1 MSMKPYVQGAIS
13 QMHSAVA
20 DVDAQFVS
28 VRQDIN
34 SKKSHLNARHSVLV
48 QERRMHLAEMSDLQ
62 DDAQRRMVRQ
72 RIAAIDKELA
82 DQQSQIAQ
90 MDAQLAQADQQKSG
104 LQRSL
109 NDAASMLNG
118 LLSLPD
124 IR

>member
-34 SKKSHLNARHSVLV
+34 SKKSHLSSQHSVLE
-48 QERRMHLAEMSDLQ
+48 QERRLHAAEMNDLQ
-62 DDAQRRMVRQ
+62 DDGQRRAVQQ

-82 DQQSQIAQ
+82 DQKNQIAQ
-90 MDAQLAQADQQKSG
+90 MDAQLSQAEQQKNS
-104 LQRSL
+104 LQQSL
-109 NDAASMLNG
+109 NSAASSLNG